1 MFFTER
7 SILMTNEKNLKGVT
21 AYASVKWCVD
31 EEDKD
36 DVSLPSKVL
45 IPEDVFNK
53 YIVQGDEDAVTDYL
67 SNTYEFLVQG
77 YDLEYSFSDERTMEL
92 LNSLVNFVQINHS
105 ISETIGILR
114 DNDFSYMDML
124 GLGFDEE
131 SVRNAFYEEDD

>member
-1 MFFTER
+1 MISE
-7 SILMTNEKNLKGVT
+7 NNLKGVT
-21 AYASVKWCVD
+21 VYAFVKWCVD

-36 DVSLPSKVL
+36 GVSLPSKIL
-45 IPEDVFNK
+45 IPEDVLNK
-53 YIVQGDEDAVTDYL
+53 YIVQGDEDAIADYA
-67 SNTYEFLVQG
+67 SNTYGFLIHG

>member
-1 MFFTER
+1 
-7 SILMTNEKNLKGVT
+7 MTNEKNLKGVT

-36 DVSLPSKVL
+36 DVSLPSKVV

-67 SNTYEFLVQG
+67 SNTYGFLIHG

-131 SVRNAFYEEDD
+131 RVRDAFYEEDD

>member
-1 MFFTER
+1 
-7 SILMTNEKNLKGVT
+7 MTNEKNLKGVT

>member
-1 MFFTER
+1 
-7 SILMTNEKNLKGVT
+7 MTSENNLKGVT
-21 AYASVKWCVD
+21 VYAFVEWGIDK
-31 EEDKD
+31 EDKD
-36 DVSLPSKVL
+36 DVSLPSKIL
-45 IPEDVFNK
+45 IPEDVLNK

>member
-1 MFFTER
+1 
-7 SILMTNEKNLKGVT
+7 MTNEKNLKGVT
-21 AYASVKWCVD
+21 AYAFVEWCID

-36 DVSLPSKVL
+36 DVSLPSKIL
-45 IPEDVFNK
+45 IPEDVLNK
-53 YIVQGDEDAVTDYL
+53 YIVQGDEDAVSDYA
-67 SNTYEFLVQG
+67 SNTYGFLVHG

-131 SVRNAFYEEDD
+131 RVRDAFYEEEDD